1 MQLSKKIPD
10 AIKLLIIDM
19 RHVPYID
26 QSGLYSLES
35 IILSLEQNKVQ
46 VYLLNLQKQPHA
58 MMKNILLIPNVVESN
73 SLFDDEF
80 LCAEAAKRYIE
91 QTLKIN

>member
-1 MQLSKKIPD
+1 MP
-10 AIKLLIIDM
+10 IKLLIIDM

-46 VYLLNLQKQPHA
+46 VYLLNLQKTT
-58 MMKNILLIPNVVESN
+58 SC
-73 SLFDDEF
+73 DDEKYITHPQCSRIQF
-80 LCAEAAKRYIE
+80 LI
-91 QTLKIN
+91 